1 MARHNLPSLK
11 TYAGASEKEKS
22 TVPIRGRSPECK
34 PIGDR
39 KDSHFT
45 IHRLPDESVVAKC
58 YNSDLIRWYPD
69 GRIFITNG
77 GYASQTTHDF
87 ISRLMGRWGY
97 GQCCGH
103 DDKTWIRS
111 DNYDVYPLAKG
122 GQYFTWDSQNDPH
135 HLIAETP
142 NYPVTHVINK
152 PAMQAAR
159 KEIAPFIKYFNNMM
173 KLTQWAP
180 MEYEG
185 GRAYP
190 WTDNRVIH
198 KRMLSNDIEE
208 WAGVMRWL
216 VENET
221 VSRHEYKPSPT
232 GGYTYKTTRSVSKK
246 AIQARITRVLLSAH
260 RSKLLTKRTHTK
272 GGFVKDAYKDYADD

>member
-1 MARHNLPSLK
+1 MARHNLTPLK
-11 TYAGASEKEKS
+11 TYAEASEKEKS
-22 TVPIRGRSPECK
+22 TVPIRRRTPECK

-39 KDSHFT
+39 KDTHFT
-45 IHRLPDESVVAKC
+45 IHRLPDESIVAKC

-97 GQCCGH
+97 VQCFGH

-122 GQYFTWDSQNDPH
+122 GQYFTWDSQDNPH
-135 HLIAETP
+135 HLIAEVP

-152 PAMQAAR
+152 PAMRAAR
-159 KEIAPFIKYFNNMM
+159 KEIAPFVKYFNNMM
-173 KLTQWAP
+173 KLTEWAP
-180 MEYEG
+180 LETKMVYING
-185 GRAYP
+185 DAKA
-190 WTDNRVIH
+190 H
-198 KRMLSNDIEE
+198 AAMLSNDAGE
-208 WAGVMRWL
+208 WGQLLEWL
-216 VENET
+216 VQNGT
-221 VSRHEYKPSPT
+221 SSGYKRTQDPVTLSW
-232 GGYTYKTTRSVSKK
+232 TYDYRRYVSKTK
-246 AIQARITRVLLSAH
+246 IKDRLTTLLLRVH

-272 GGFVKDAYKDYADD
+272 GGLVKDAYKDYAND